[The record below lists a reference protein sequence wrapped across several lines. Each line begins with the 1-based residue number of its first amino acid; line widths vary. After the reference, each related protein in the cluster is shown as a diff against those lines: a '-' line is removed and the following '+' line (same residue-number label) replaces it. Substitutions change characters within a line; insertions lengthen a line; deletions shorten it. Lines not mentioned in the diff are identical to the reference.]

1 MNFIQPDY
9 YVYTDGSCSNNGR
22 VGACAGIGIY
32 FGENDPRNV
41 SQRILGKQTNN
52 TAELRAIIDA
62 YRIIEADVLS
72 GKRIIIVSD
81 SEYAIKCVGSYG
93 KKCSDDGWKKDMP
106 NKELVK
112 QVYELYKGK
121 INVTFMHIMAHTGR
135 TDIHSIGNDGADR
148 LANLAVGISS
158 VGSGSGSTSG
168 SAITSIGHVVR
179 DEKIY
184 LAVPFATK
192 DTAKGMG
199 AKWDPSKKKWYTVG
213 SNPNKDALV
222 QQFGR

>member
-1 MNFIQPDY
+1 
-9 YVYTDGSCSNNGR
+9 
-22 VGACAGIGIY
+22 
-32 FGENDPRNV
+32 
-41 SQRILGKQTNN
+41 
-52 TAELRAIIDA
+52 
-62 YRIIEADVLS
+62 
-72 GKRIIIVSD
+72 
-81 SEYAIKCVGSYG
+81 
-93 KKCSDDGWKKDMP
+93 
-106 NKELVK
+106 
-112 QVYELYKGK
+112 
-121 INVTFMHIMAHTGR
+121 MHIMAHTGR

-158 VGSGSGSTSG
+158 VGGSGSGSG
-168 SAITSIGHVVR
+168 IGIGSIGHVVR

>member
-22 VGACAGIGIY
+22 VGACSGIGIY

-62 YRIIEADVLS
+62 YKIIEIDVLS

-121 INVTFMHIMAHTGR
+121 INVSFMHIMAHTGR
-135 TDIHSIGNDGADR
+135 TDIHSIGNDGADK

-158 VGSGSGSTSG
+158 GGSSSG
-168 SAITSIGHVVR
+168 SIGHVVR

-192 DTAKGMG
+192 DIAKGMG